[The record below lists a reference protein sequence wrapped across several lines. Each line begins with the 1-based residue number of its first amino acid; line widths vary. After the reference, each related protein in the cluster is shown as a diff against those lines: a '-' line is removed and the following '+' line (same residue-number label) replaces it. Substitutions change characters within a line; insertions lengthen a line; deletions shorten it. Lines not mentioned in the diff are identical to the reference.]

1 MQSIVA
7 RNVVMQR
14 IAVFPQVELT
24 GWFEL
29 YLVCGKKA
37 SLMQVMQVKV
47 LRADTS
53 DDLLLARLVSKQK
66 AELGLARRIQ
76 SLPLQYYY
84 TILILLT
91 CDVPVID
98 TSLYIR

>member
-1 MQSIVA
+1 MRRAV
-7 RNVVMQR
+7 
-14 IAVFPQVELT
+14 VFPQVALT

-29 YLVCGKKA
+29 FLLCGEKA
-37 SLMQVMQVKV
+37 SLMYV
-47 LRADTS
+47 LRKLRSPSQAIYALAHMTT
-53 DDLLLARLVSKQK
+53 LLLARLVSKQK
-66 AELGLARRIQ
+66 AELRLARRIH